1 MRTPTS
7 PRPPSKALTPD
18 EHVEAWNRSGL
29 SASSYAEQHGL
40 KASSLYSWRRSR
52 RTRDARRGSTS
63 SILPVLVEPSLACEV
78 ALPDGRRLRF
88 PESLPAAQLRAFLDA
103 MERP

>member
-1 MRTPTS
+1 MRTPMS
-7 PRPPSKALTPD
+7 PRPTSKALTPD
-18 EHVEAWNRSGL
+18 EHIDAWNRSGL

-40 KASSLYSWRRSR
+40 KASSLYSWRRGLR
-52 RTRDARRGSTS
+52 AREARRGSTPR
-63 SILPVLVEPSLACEV
+63 ILPVVVEPSLACEI

-103 MERP
+103 MERS